1 MTEDDDQDLRRR
13 FLAMR
18 EEDARDAPDFE
29 GLWRG
34 VQARRRR
41 RPRPVLFW
49 WTAAAAACVL
59 VFVLVLVLV
68 RHVQPSPSPGPM
80 LPGGSLGTWR
90 GPTDFLLRT
99 PAVEVLT
106 TVPVLGAAA
115 LPPRPSPTTERSS
128 PS

>member
-13 FLAMR
+13 FLALR
-18 EEDARDAPDFE
+18 EQDARDAPDFAF
-29 GLWRG
+29 LWRSA
-34 VQARRRR
+34 QAAAQR

-59 VFVLVLVLV
+59 VLVLVLV

-80 LPGGSLGTWR
+80 LPSASLGAWR
-90 GPTDFLLRT
+90 APTDFLLRT

-106 TVPVLGAAA
+106 TVPVLGAAS
-115 LPPRPSPTTERSS
+115 LPPTPSPPIERSS